1 MFFILGNQR
10 GILSYKIRQLPC
22 RPRGARAQH
31 LVSHPPFRLD
41 SFVHGNVFFFFPL
54 IDRLVCTIQS
64 NQTLD
69 ALIKYV
75 AYYFRSILWPIRNSF
90 KCTCTIQA
98 GIFYVLHPLCCFLD
112 TLLHPYAFISLV
124 NVKCSCKYVL
134 LFFATCRR
142 SIRPFRQFRVGST
155 LMCCVCYTWLL
166 QTVPGWEY
174 CYVLCLLHVALS
186 T

>member
-1 MFFILGNQR
+1 MFFIIGNQR

-75 AYYFRSILWPIRNSF
+75 AYYHILDLYCGQFEIRLSVHALSKRVYF
-90 KCTCTIQA
+90 K
-98 GIFYVLHPLCCFLD
+98 
-112 TLLHPYAFISLV
+112 
-124 NVKCSCKYVL
+124 CKYVL